1 MSDDLSAL
9 IRAAAFD
16 QESAARAEAPYSTEM
31 FRRYVR
37 DVRRRRA
44 AGGATLAAVGAVVVG
59 GVLVGAAY
67 LAPPDHLAPVGTP
80 SAPSVT
86 PSTTGEATPS
96 PTPTPAP
103 TTAPAPTTVAP
114 TAPTTPPPT
123 SSAAPPTHEAT
134 SAPPAA
140 PLVAVPGAVTVLSSG
155 PGGGS
160 GEVMVLWASTPG
172 ATGYHVYRSD
182 VATGPFALSASFDA
196 ATGLTTVAYL
206 GSYESI
212 QIWQPASGELQY
224 VEAIHGAVG
233 YFRVSAVN
241 AAGEGPLSGVVC
253 GEPQTGALPTGC

>member
-1 MSDDLSAL
+1 MSDGLSGL

-16 QESAARAEAPYSTEM
+16 QECAVRAEAPYSTET

-59 GVLVGAAY
+59 GVLFGAAR
-67 LAPPDHLAPVGTP
+67 LAPPVPLAPVGTP
-80 SAPSVT
+80 SAPSVM
-86 PSTTGEATPS
+86 PSPTSEVTPS
-96 PTPTPAP
+96 PTPTLAPTTVPAP
-103 TTAPAPTTVAP
+103 TTDAPTTP
-114 TAPTTPPPT
+114 TSPPPT

-140 PLVAVPGAVTVLSSG
+140 PLVAVPGVVTVLSSG

-160 GEVMVLWASTPG
+160 GEVMVVWASTPG

-182 VATGPFALSASFDA
+182 VATGPFALSASFDV
-196 ATGLTTVAYL
+196 ATGRTTVAYA

-233 YFRVSAVN
+233 YFRVSAVSS
-241 AAGEGPLSGVVC
+241 AGEGPLSGVVC
-253 GEPQTGALPTGC
+253 GAPPGLPTGC